1 MPKIAPFLLNRKPT
15 KIPITQAGFDK
26 LVSEKA
32 QLESERPDAVENLR
46 KAREMGDLSENGYY
60 KASRQRLSFIDGRL
74 RRLTNILKRAK
85 IVVTA
90 NTGFVDIGSHVTI
103 RANGREVEYT
113 VVGGYESDPTQHTI
127 SHQSPLG
134 RALMGKKA
142 GDKAIV
148 NAPAGQMTYEILAV
162 T

>member
-15 KIPITQAGFDK
+15 KIPITQAGYDK
-26 LVSEKA
+26 LVSEKT

-90 NTGFVDIGSHVTI
+90 NTGFVDIGSRVSI
-103 RANGREVEYT
+103 RTNGREVEYT
-113 VVGGYESDPTQHTI
+113 VVGGYESDPSQHTV

-142 GDKAIV
+142 GETVIV
-148 NAPAGQMTYEILAV
+148 SAPAGQITYEILTVA
-162 T
+162 

>member
-1 MPKIAPFLLNRKPT
+1 MASAPSGRGGTLGLARAVPFVGRGADVEA
-15 KIPITQAGFDK
+15 IH
-26 LVSEKA
+26 
-32 QLESERPDAVENLR
+32 LERCN
-46 KAREMGDLSENGYY
+46 N
-60 KASRQRLSFIDGRL
+60 
-74 RRLTNILKRAK
+74 
-85 IVVTA
+85 
-90 NTGFVDIGSHVTI
+90 VTI